1 MFWIGFTEEPL
12 EKVEPQEQGRV
23 GLAGG
28 PDVSLRDEFWVPHPS
43 VFKGCG
49 FSLGFVLLPNE
60 STAISPCSPFA

>member
-28 PDVSLRDEFWVPHPS
+28 SDVSLRDEFLVRIPLA
-43 VFKGCG
+43 F
-49 FSLGFVLLPNE
+49 
-60 STAISPCSPFA
+60 